1 LEIKGDEMKRQSKN
15 LASSLEHRLGE
26 YALAAS
32 AAGVGVLA
40 LAQSAEAK
48 IVYTKAHII
57 ISPYWEHSYA
67 IDLNHDGK
75 TDFVVKSTF
84 QSTTNMSAGTQRM
97 IASGANGN
105 GVQSYA
111 AALKAGKPVGSQDNF
126 AARGV
131 MASDWGSAGASTSV
145 KRGPWVNV
153 KNRYLG
159 LKFKIKN
166 KTHYGWARLTVQA
179 ETGRFYLVA
188 TLTGYAYET
197 IPNKPIIAGKT
208 HGKDVITLQD
218 ATLGHLAQGSSGLS
232 AWRRKVAATH

>member
-1 LEIKGDEMKRQSKN
+1 MKPQSRSLN
-15 LASSLEHRLGE
+15 SDLEHGLGS

-32 AAGVGVLA
+32 AAGVSLLA
-40 LAQSAEAK
+40 LAQPAEAK
-48 IVYTKAHII
+48 IVYKKAHII
-57 ISPYWEHSYA
+57 ISPYQQHSYA
-67 IDLNHDGK
+67 LDLNHDGK

-111 AALKAGKPVGSQDNF
+111 AALKAGKQVGPQDNF
-126 AARGV
+126 VASGV
-131 MASDWGSAGASTSV
+131 MASDWGSAGASTSI

-159 LKFKIKN
+159 LKFKIKD

-197 IPNKPIIAGKT
+197 IANKAILTGKT
-208 HGKDVITLQD
+208 KGPDVITVEP
-218 ATLGHLAQGSSGLS
+218 ASLGHLARGASGLA
-232 AWRRKVAATH
+232 AWRVKEQP